1 MMDPEQPPA
10 NEEPLEAFVTSI
22 ADQNNSSSFGDF
34 NRIISFISM
43 KSTLVQQMQQLQ
55 QLVQR
60 QQQQH
65 PDPDK
70 NVQQFIALAR
80 QNQMELMR
88 NIQRLHFEQI
98 EFMKS
103 MLMQQMQQ
111 PETDDQELLTQHQF
125 IALVRQNQI
134 ELLTQ
139 LQQLQ
144 NHETLS
150 SDSETVEIFSG
161 LHIFNV

>member
-1 MMDPEQPPA
+1 
-10 NEEPLEAFVTSI
+10 
-22 ADQNNSSSFGDF
+22 
-34 NRIISFISM
+34 
-43 KSTLVQQMQQLQ
+43 
-55 QLVQR
+55 
-60 QQQQH
+60 
-65 PDPDK
+65 
-70 NVQQFIALAR
+70 
-80 QNQMELMR
+80 
-88 NIQRLHFEQI
+88 
-98 EFMKS
+98 MKS

-111 PETDDQELLTQHQF
+111 PETNDQELLTQHQF

-161 LHIFNV
+161 LQK

>member
-1 MMDPEQPPA
+1 
-10 NEEPLEAFVTSI
+10 
-22 ADQNNSSSFGDF
+22 
-34 NRIISFISM
+34 M

-88 NIQRLHFEQI
+88 NIQDCCSFL
-98 EFMKS
+98 
-103 MLMQQMQQ
+103 
-111 PETDDQELLTQHQF
+111 DDQVTSEMERSSISIQSKSSGAGLVVLL
-125 IALVRQNQI
+125 AY
-134 ELLTQ
+134 
-139 LQQLQ
+139 
-144 NHETLS
+144 
-150 SDSETVEIFSG
+150 IFHLKG
-161 LHIFNV
+161 KCF